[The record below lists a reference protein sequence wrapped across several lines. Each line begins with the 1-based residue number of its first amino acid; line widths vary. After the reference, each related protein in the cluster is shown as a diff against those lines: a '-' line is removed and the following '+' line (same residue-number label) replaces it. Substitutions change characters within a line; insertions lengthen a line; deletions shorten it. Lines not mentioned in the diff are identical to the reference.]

1 MANTIFENVLNTLE
15 NKDSITVITSVKAQ
29 KENITA
35 VAGVKIIE
43 ITEIPE
49 NVNPKSENWLVIK
62 DDGGNKYYEPTA
74 DETAIDG
81 TVYYM
86 AVRRTFTEFCDYMKS
101 VNYCLTP
108 TKKLLC
114 EVGGMTAADWVK
126 LNNALDVI
134 RCCLL
139 DWRASKRLLDD
150 SQMTKSKVKAVTAL
164 VEIKRSNVYS
174 ALKLIKMILG
184 VDIKATPND
193 IEWLSGRCITA
204 KYRNSTNIK
213 SGYKFDICGNMT
225 VLSNIFKLF
234 SAQADAE
241 TALTDAGAKFEHI
254 RTALDTAQ
262 KALETAEK

>member
-1 MANTIFENVLNTLE
+1 MINFESILNGLE
-15 NKDSITVITSVKAQ
+15 NASGVTVLSSTKAQ
-29 KENITA
+29 KEDITA
-35 VAGVKIIE
+35 KAGVKVIE
-43 ITEIPE
+43 ITNIPE
-49 NVNPKSENWLVIK
+49 GVNPKAEKWLAIK
-62 DDGGNKYYEPTA
+62 SDDSGNRYYEPTT

-86 AVRRTFTEFCDYMKS
+86 AVRRTFTEFCDYMKL

-114 EVGGMTAADWVK
+114 EVGGMTASDWAK
-126 LNNALDVI
+126 LNNALDVV

-139 DWRASKRLLDD
+139 DWRISKRLLDD
-150 SQMTKSKVKAVTAL
+150 SQMTKNKIKAVTAL
-164 VEIKRSNVYS
+164 VETKRANVYG
-174 ALKLIKMILG
+174 ALKLIKLILG

-193 IEWLSGRCITA
+193 IEWLAGRCITA
-204 KYRNSTNIK
+204 KYRNSTDIK

-234 SAQADAE
+234 SAQSDAE
-241 TALTDAGAKFEHI
+241 AALTNAGTKFEHI

-262 KALETAEK
+262 KALETAEN